1 MRKLEIAE
9 SDHNAVSNAC
19 NNFTIRW
26 VSHMDIRYKCELYES
41 KEGIKLFV
49 PVYFLYIQTSI
60 FVDFEHDRL
69 THRSED
75 GSMLGFPHLIG
86 FTTCM
91 VSIDFI

>member
-1 MRKLEIAE
+1 MIIMQFLMHVTILRSDGYHIWILDTSVNCMKVRKA
-9 SDHNAVSNAC
+9 SN
-19 NNFTIRW
+19 F
-26 VSHMDIRYKCELYES
+26 
-41 KEGIKLFV
+41 FV